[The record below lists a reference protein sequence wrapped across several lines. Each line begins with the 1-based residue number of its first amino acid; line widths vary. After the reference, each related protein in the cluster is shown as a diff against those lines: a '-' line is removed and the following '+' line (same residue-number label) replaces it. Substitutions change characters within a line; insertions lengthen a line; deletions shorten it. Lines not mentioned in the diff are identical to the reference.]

1 MPPIPMLTGGYAAV
15 LREVQTGTD
24 GSYRSSLMEFAS
36 NRIYR
41 ICHST
46 EGAELIVT
54 GGATDASC
62 WLKLLLTEIG
72 LLTLTSQWRVQ
83 RDVVVSDARNVTT
96 TLHTS
101 KMPRE
106 RNLALDL
113 ARMRR
118 LVEDGEAEFLHISTG
133 LQIADA
139 LTKPKP
145 NDQLLS
151 RVAME
156 NEIVV
161 PGVQPTL

>member
-1 MPPIPMLTGGYAAV
+1 
-15 LREVQTGTD
+15 
-24 GSYRSSLMEFAS
+24 MEPDVIERVA
-36 NRIYR
+36 RLKE
-41 ICHST
+41 T
-46 EGAELIVT
+46 ALGAH
-54 GGATDASC
+54 
-62 WLKLLLTEIG
+62 
-72 LLTLTSQWRVQ
+72 WRVQ